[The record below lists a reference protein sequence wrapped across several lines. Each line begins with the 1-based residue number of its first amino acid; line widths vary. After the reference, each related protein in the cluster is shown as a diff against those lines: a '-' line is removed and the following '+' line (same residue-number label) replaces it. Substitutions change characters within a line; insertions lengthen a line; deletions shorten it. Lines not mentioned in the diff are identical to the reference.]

1 MTVPSIVYKA
11 HGTCNDF
18 VIYADPEGKY
28 VPEEREVCF
37 LTDRNRC
44 IGGDGIIRLAH
55 PRHVPDL
62 TEEQVEE
69 FEAAGVRWFMD
80 YRNRDGS
87 LAQMCGNGLRATAF
101 FAQYLGVEGTESGSF
116 DIGTRAGIKHVERLE
131 NDPVLGENIYRLDM
145 GKWKSGEIDEYKI
158 SVSPDIKLSGTYV
171 DMGNPHIVS
180 VLEEDALQTV
190 KNLDLSAA
198 PAVAPVLESG
208 QNVEFVAIESLPEG
222 SENTVCENA
231 FCNSAPGRAF
241 MRVHERGVGETLSCG
256 TGLCASAVTLYRK
269 TGVRSWIITVRGGVL
284 RIDVEDEKV
293 FLTGSATIVAKIE
306 LL

>member
-1 MTVPSIVYKA
+1 
-11 HGTCNDF
+11 
-18 VIYADPEGKY
+18 
-28 VPEEREVCF
+28 
-37 LTDRNRC
+37 
-44 IGGDGIIRLAH
+44 
-55 PRHVPDL
+55 
-62 TEEQVEE
+62 
-69 FEAAGVRWFMD
+69 
-80 YRNRDGS
+80 
-87 LAQMCGNGLRATAF
+87 
-101 FAQYLGVEGTESGSF
+101 
-116 DIGTRAGIKHVERLE
+116 
-131 NDPVLGENIYRLDM
+131 M

-208 QNVEFVAIESLPEG
+208 QNVEFVAIESLPDG